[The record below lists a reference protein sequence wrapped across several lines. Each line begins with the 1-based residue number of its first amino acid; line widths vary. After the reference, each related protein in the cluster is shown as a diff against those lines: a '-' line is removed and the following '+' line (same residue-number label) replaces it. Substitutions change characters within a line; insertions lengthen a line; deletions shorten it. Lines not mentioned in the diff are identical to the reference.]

1 MALTLIANIGSR
13 ETAEQLAGQVQNIL
27 VATVTK
33 TLVKKKAALCLLH
46 LFRRNPDCL
55 VMSDAQQKLISL
67 LEFPSFGFLTAL
79 MGLLLGIAE
88 THREGFEPAVPKCID
103 LLHRIV
109 GNRDIAKEYL
119 YHNVPNP
126 WVQVKLLRF
135 LTLYPIPEDKTVRAT
150 LSETLQKILATA
162 DSKGTEVNYR
172 NALNAILFG
181 AIDLA
186 IVGNFDD
193 TLLQQCAVLLGRF
206 IAAKETNI
214 RYLGLHHMAKLAA
227 ILTSEAAG
235 AIRKHQETVLLSLK
249 DADISIRRR
258 ALDLIYSMCDRSNAQ
273 GIVGELLAYTQ
284 NAEYDIREELA
295 IKIAILAEK
304 FAADYRWYV
313 DTILHLIAIAGDFVS
328 DDVWHRVCRIVT
340 NHEDVQEYAARRAFQ
355 AASDPRC
362 HEIAARTAGYILG
375 EFGHLIADEDGSRP
389 MDQFRVLHRKFITYT
404 PRSKA
409 LLLSTYIKFVNLY
422 PEEAELLRL
431 VADVLKHHASYID
444 AEIQQRAVEYLAL
457 ARTPQ
462 LLGTVWDVMPPYTE
476 KADAPEPA
484 APAEA
489 QPASPVAARNAPQYS
504 SPVAAAPPMA
514 AAPVAAAQP
523 AAPPVPQGPVPQL
536 SARNKEFFVRLTMV
550 AEGVLY
556 EDEVLQIGVRST
568 YQQSFGRVMLYFGN
582 AAQVP
587 LTNLQLSVVPSPAVA
602 AQVQGE
608 VKELGPGVQLPMAVI
623 VTCAEE
629 FKDPPVCQLSFVVAG
644 APITITLYMPVVL
657 TKFVEPL
664 QLSRDDFFHRWKQI
678 QGAPLEHVAIVKFS
692 NQKNS
697 DMAFLGKLI
706 STGFRLAVLAG
717 VDPNVNNLVAAGT
730 FCSTSKQVVC
740 LLRIETNPGVGMA
753 RVTIRTFHGPVT
765 EALRLLVI
773 PQLGEV
779 VPQ

>member
-1 MALTLIANIGSR
+1 
-13 ETAEQLAGQVQNIL
+13 
-27 VATVTK
+27 
-33 TLVKKKAALCLLH
+33 
-46 LFRRNPDCL
+46 
-55 VMSDAQQKLISL
+55 MSDAQQKLISL

-79 MGLLLGIAE
+79 LGLLLGIAE
-88 THREGFEPAVPKCID
+88 THREGFEPAVPKIIE

-109 GNRDIAKEYL
+109 GNREIAKEYL

-126 WVQVKLLRF
+126 WLQVKLLKF
-135 LTLYPIPEDKTVRAT
+135 LTLYPIPEDKQVRTT
-150 LSETLQKILATA
+150 LAETLQKILASA

-172 NALNAILFG
+172 NALNAILFA

-193 TLLQQCAVLLGRF
+193 TILQQCAVLLGRF

-214 RYLGLHHMAKLAA
+214 RYLGLHHMAKLAS
-227 ILTSEAAG
+227 ILSPEAA
-235 AIRKHQETVLLSLK
+235 ASIRKHQETVLLSLK

-273 GIVGELLAYTQ
+273 AIVGELLVYT
-284 NAEYDIREELA
+284 NTAEYDIREELA

-313 DTILHLIAIAGDFVS
+313 DTILHLISIAGDFVS
-328 DDVWHRVCRIVT
+328 DDVWHRVCRLVT

-362 HEIAARTAGYILG
+362 HEIAARTAGYLLG

-404 PRSKA
+404 PRTKA
-409 LLLSTYIKFVNLY
+409 LLLSTYIKLVNLY
-422 PEEAELLRL
+422 PEEAELIRL
-431 VADVLKHHASYID
+431 VSEVLRHHASYID

-457 ARTPQ
+457 ARVPQ
-462 LLGTVWDVMPPYTE
+462 LLGTVWDVMPPYTDKVE
-476 KADAPEPA
+476 APPEASPAHEPSGAASPA
-484 APAEA
+484 ARY
-489 QPASPVAARNAPQYS
+489 ASP
-504 SPVAAAPPMA
+504 AAAAA
-514 AAPVAAAQP
+514 AAPVPVHAPAPAMAVAPQP
-523 AAPPVPQGPVPQL
+523 APPPQPTGPVPEL

-550 AEGVLY
+550 PEGVLY

-587 LTNLQLSVVPSPAVA
+587 LTNLTINVMPNTAVA
-602 AQVQGE
+602 AQVQGDI
-608 VKELGPGVQLPMAVI
+608 KELGPGVQLPMAVI

-629 FKDPPVCQLSFVVAG
+629 FREPPVFQLSFLVAG
-644 APITITLYMPVVL
+644 APITITLYLPVVL
-657 TKFVEPL
+657 TKFIEPL
-664 QLSRDDFFHRWKQI
+664 ELSRDDFFHRWKQI
-678 QGAPLEHVAIVKFS
+678 QGAPLEHVAVVKFT
-692 NQKNS
+692 NPKHL
-697 DMAFLGKLI
+697 DPTFLTKLI
-706 STGFRLAVLAG
+706 STGFHLAVLAG

-730 FCSTSKQVVC
+730 FLSTSKQVVC
-740 LLRIETNPGVGMA
+740 LLRIETNPQVSMA
-753 RVTIRTFHGPVT
+753 RVTIRTFLGAVT

-773 PQLGEV
+773 PQLGEL